1 MRARPARAP
10 RRGRRT
16 RRRPRLPTARRRGS
30 GLPDR
35 PPANRLATPAS
46 SLSTSRSHRRRVGP
60 VVARKHHFQSASA
73 GGLAGSA
80 AFLLSEVGFE
90 STRRF
95 RSMLEPLGLEPRQF
109 ALLRHV
115 SRAEG
120 QTQQALGDALG
131 IPKSRMVALIDDLEE
146 RGLVERRPRPD
157 DRRAR
162 ALYVTPEGARC
173 LDEAIEIA
181 AAHEAFVR
189 ERLSPGEHRQLVELL
204 RRLTDDVDVHPAL
217 RSDYEPLR

>member
-1 MRARPARAP
+1 M
-10 RRGRRT
+10 
-16 RRRPRLPTARRRGS
+16 
-30 GLPDR
+30 
-35 PPANRLATPAS
+35 
-46 SLSTSRSHRRRVGP
+46 RVG
-60 VVARKHHFQSASA
+60 ARKGPNPSASA
-73 GGLAGSA
+73 GGRAGRA
-80 AFLLSEVGFE
+80 LSRRSKLVFE
-90 STRRF
+90 SSRRF

-115 SRAEG
+115 AGSEG

-131 IPKSRMVALIDDLEE
+131 IPKSRMVALVDDLEE
-146 RGLVERRPRPD
+146 RGLVERRLRPD

-189 ERLSPGEHRQLVELL
+189 ERLSP
-204 RRLTDDVDVHPAL
+204 
-217 RSDYEPLR
+217 